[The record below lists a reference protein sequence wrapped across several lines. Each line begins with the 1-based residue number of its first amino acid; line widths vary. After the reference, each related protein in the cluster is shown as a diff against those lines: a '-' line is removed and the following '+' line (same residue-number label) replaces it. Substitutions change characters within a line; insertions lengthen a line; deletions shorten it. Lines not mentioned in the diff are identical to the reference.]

1 MKKQPRQVANG
12 KLCLIFYK
20 NNYTKLSYE
29 RILNINHFL
38 KYVVTNVVCNT
49 VLDGKFSNVTGSLG
63 ITKFQVG
70 VHSVLANERTLSGIC
85 KWRLRH
91 AIIKHKTNIKIAVF
105 IFVLNQS

>member
-1 MKKQPRQVANG
+1 ME
-12 KLCLIFYK
+12 
-20 NNYTKLSYE
+20 NYVWFLTRTISTKSKFE
-29 RILNINHFL
+29 RTLNINHFL
-38 KYVVTNVVCNT
+38 KYVLTNVVCNT

-91 AIIKHKTNIKIAVF
+91 AIIKHKTNIKITIF